1 MKKSAILF
9 GLLMITSCYAW
20 QAINMEQFIK
30 ESQAQITEESL
41 KLQEKLDARLP
52 VSSKATTGKVEKRTL
67 TLVNFSNPVFII
79 GDDTDSYQWLQKNA
93 KKLEEAQALG
103 FVANINTSEH
113 LQALQRLTKVPLL
126 PANVDDLMELFQE
139 THYPLAF
146 FGEELWQ

>member
-1 MKKSAILF
+1 MRKSAILF

-20 QAINMEQFIK
+20 QTINMEQYIK
-30 ESQAQITEESL
+30 ESQAQLTEESL

-52 VSSKATTGKVEKRTL
+52 VSSHATAGKVERRKL

-79 GDDTDSYQWLQKNA
+79 GNDTDSYFWLQKNA
-93 KKLEEAQALG
+93 KKLEKAQALG
-103 FVANINTSEH
+103 FVANVNTSEQ
-113 LQALQRLTKVPLL
+113 LLSLQRLTKAPLL
-126 PANVDDLMELFQE
+126 PANVDGLMELFQE